1 MENLFLTGPFFHGD
15 TQDFWNDFR
24 GFIDND
30 PITDAN
36 ILFRNEIFIMKRGT
50 ADGAPRK
57 LYGIKDS
64 RRCKDARPAHLDN
77 NIPQR
82 RFRLFGREFIGHG
95 PAGILSRGPE
105 DVLLPY
111 GVDLDDDT
119 VRVIAKALAALTVT
133 SNECVSLFNGRNLG
147 PSFCRCKPIGLEAIH
162 GIIMRIKAPVPMP

>member
-1 MENLFLTGPFFHGD
+1 MFMASRLVKWMRPSLPKAGQWGLVQRTAASPFFGQPASHTPDIPQAYGKPFPHRSVFHGD

-82 RFRLFGREFIGHG
+82 RFRLFGRE
-95 PAGILSRGPE
+95 L
-105 DVLLPY
+105 
-111 GVDLDDDT
+111 
-119 VRVIAKALAALTVT
+119 
-133 SNECVSLFNGRNLG
+133 
-147 PSFCRCKPIGLEAIH
+147 
-162 GIIMRIKAPVPMP
+162 